1 MVLWPDLVWHRASG
15 EKRQNKRGLTAEHKW
30 NQWRILQ
37 GKQFFNYS
45 LEAAWGGE
53 TAAAPACSS
62 ALCSWTWCCP
72 RVPQPCFG
80 WTWSLREAAE
90 ALLKLQ
96 SGSIGVFGMMNELS
110 FLRWADWLKF
120 PQHDSEKQRR
130 IFLNEAALITLIQ
143 HFCFK
148 SSDWHI

>member
-1 MVLWPDLVWHRASG
+1 MVLWPDLVWHLASG

-45 LEAAWGGE
+45 LEARLHQLLLVALLSAAGPGAVPEFLSPVLGGPDLSE
-53 TAAAPACSS
+53 K
-62 ALCSWTWCCP
+62 
-72 RVPQPCFG
+72 
-80 WTWSLREAAE
+80 
-90 ALLKLQ
+90 LLKLQ

-110 FLRWADWLKF
+110 FLRWADRLKF
-120 PQHDSEKQRR
+120 PQHDSEKQGR

-148 SSDWHI
+148 SSD